1 MLEAESTREGFGRGL
16 VEAGRAD
23 ARIVALTGDL
33 NDSTKVDAFARKFPA
48 RFVQAGIA
56 EQNMVTMAAGLAVAG
71 KVPFA
76 ASFGAF
82 LPARCFDQIRVS
94 VALSRLNVKLAATH
108 CGVTTGEDGANAQ
121 MLEDIALMRSLPNF
135 TVIAPCDGEEARKA
149 TMAVAKMV
157 GPAYLRLGR
166 EKVPHASGNGVFT
179 IGKAVILR
187 EGNDVAIIANGV
199 EVAQALEAAKALAAK
214 GVSARVINL
223 HTIKPLDEKTLVK
236 AALQCGCVVT
246 AEEHQLQGGVGS
258 AVAEL
263 LAEKRPTPMEIVA
276 VRGKFGES
284 GKPAELLKKFG
295 LDAKGIERAALRAL
309 ARRK

>member
-1 MLEAESTREGFGRGL
+1 MLEESTREGFGRGL
-16 VEAGRAD
+16 AEAGEAD
-23 ARIVALTGDL
+23 ARVVALTGDL
-33 NDSTKVDAFARKFPA
+33 NDSTKVEAFAKKFPG

-56 EQNMVTMAAGLAVAG
+56 EQNMVAMAAGLAIAG

-94 VALSRLNVKLAATH
+94 VALSNLNVKLAATH

-149 TMAVAKMV
+149 TVAAASIA
-157 GPAYLRLGR
+157 GPMYLRLGR
-166 EKVPHASGNGVFT
+166 ERVPHVSGNGAFT
-179 IGKAVILR
+179 IGKAVTLH
-187 EGNDVAIIANGV
+187 EGSDVAIIANGV

-223 HTIKPLDEKTLVK
+223 HTIKPLDENTLVK
-236 AALQCGCVVT
+236 AAAQCGCVVT

-263 LAEKRPTPMEIVA
+263 LAERRPTPIEMVA
-276 VRGKFGES
+276 VRSKFGES